1 MNRLTIGL
9 TAVVLVACLAN
20 TGCDSGKL
28 KKDLAT
34 ISLQYNDLQKA
45 HQAAQTDLMKAE
57 ARNGELQSDLNKKT
71 ADLVAANARIA
82 ALTGGGAD
90 GAPTPPKDW
99 KKTKTGAKL
108 TLASDV
114 LFRSGRANLSTKGQA
129 KLRQATQAIKTT
141 YPKAVVRV
149 YGYCDGD
156 PIKRSAKLWK
166 DNLDLSSNRAMAV
179 TRQLRKLGVAP
190 EQIETIGMGSMNPI
204 ASNKTKAGKAKNRRV
219 EIVVVLQ
226 S

>member
-1 MNRLTIGL
+1 MNRLTIVL
-9 TAVVLVACLAN
+9 TVVVLAACLAN
-20 TGCDSGKL
+20 AGCDAGKT
-28 KKDLAT
+28 KEDLAT
-34 ISLQYNDLQKA
+34 ISAQYNDLQKA

-57 ARNGELQSDLNKKT
+57 ARNGELQSDLNKTT
-71 ADLVAANARIA
+71 ADLATANAKLA
-82 ALTGGGAD
+82 ALTGGAG
-90 GAPTPPKDW
+90 GGPEPPEDW
-99 KKTKTGAKL
+99 QKTKTGAKL

-114 LFRSGRANLSTKGQA
+114 LFRPGRANLSTKGQA
-129 KLRQATQAIKTT
+129 KLRQAATAIKTT

-190 EQIETIGMGSMNPI
+190 EQIETVGMGSTNPI

-219 EIVVVLQ
+219 EIVVVLRG
-226 S
+226 